1 MNLCLLLL
9 LVPSTLA
16 FMLPLEFRNQM
27 HDRIE
32 EYAPGSYNHLLNL
45 HGLNEKQ
52 ENNLNVIE
60 LIKFLILLEEAQ
72 SSFSK
77 QLIREKPKVK
87 YDTNDRWIATVR
99 LF

>member
-1 MNLCLLLL
+1 
-9 LVPSTLA
+9 
-16 FMLPLEFRNQM
+16 MLPLEFRNQM

-45 HGLNEKQ
+45 HGLNENQ

-60 LIKFLILLEEAQ
+60 LIKFLTLLEEAQ
-72 SSFSK
+72 SSFTTRLVSK
-77 QLIREKPKVK
+77 KRKVK
-87 YDTNDRWIATVR
+87 YDPHDNWISTVR